1 MEQLHAEAAR
11 LRNSLYHLA
20 RSNSALQEFQND
32 PELKEAIDDN
42 EITIQRQK
50 QRVQMIAEEIQRRG
64 FPTDHVILGNAV
76 NAANGEGE
84 NAETQ
89 MEGGQEEGE
98 GDPVAIARPEP
109 PARGEEEAHTDD
121 LEMGG
126 VYL

>member
-20 RSNSALQEFQND
+20 RSNIALQEFRND

-50 QRVQMIAEEIQRRG
+50 QRVQMIVEEIQRRG

-76 NAANGEGE
+76 NAVNGEGE
-84 NAETQ
+84 SVDREG
-89 MEGGQEEGE
+89 GGQEED

-109 PARGEEEAHTDD
+109 PAGVREEEVHADD
-121 LEMGG
+121 LGEGG